1 MDLTADRPPFGAE
14 DPPDLSSQANI
25 LKHVKRVATQIEEG
39 KLRYVDPHYIE
50 ELNKIEEEFDYE
62 IFLGRTPEEDL
73 EEEEKEYLFD
83 EFGNFETV
91 ETFAG
96 TTPYISTV
104 YSALILYYLNQG
116 KVSNAESLLEEA
128 DADWPDDFPLR
139 DYFVSRAKLA
149 GTSLVEDIDYT
160 TVVEQAR
167 SAYTEIEPHYLTS
180 ANFANA
186 VLHAFEHAT
195 QFTTDDSD
203 ELPSEQ
209 QLLREAKNSIEE
221 ATTLRTNNASLLALM
236 ARIYAL
242 CGEER
247 DNDDTE
253 ENFDNASKAIRRA
266 IEIENETAEIGST
279 EAREYDQIRREIDLR
294 RRTAELQNVVSDAE
308 TKAGKVEN
316 KLSNVVE
323 RYQRNTLSF
332 IGFFTALITLAIT
345 STQLIG
351 QLDTT
356 TQSTAGLIILEGG
369 ILLVAFSGL
378 GILLPVFSDEKSLL
392 VRPLAL
398 GVLGLLTCGFGYHLM

>member
-1 MDLTADRPPFGAE
+1 MDLTADRPPFEAE

-39 KLRYVDPHYIE
+39 KLRYVDAHYIE
-50 ELNKIEEEFDYE
+50 ELNKIEGEFDYE
-62 IFLGRTPEEDL
+62 IFLGRTSEEDL

-91 ETFAG
+91 KAFAG

-104 YSALILYYLNQG
+104 YSALILYYLNKG

-128 DADWPDDFPLR
+128 DADWPDNFPLR
-139 DYFVSRAKLA
+139 DYFASRVKLA

-167 SAYTEIEPHYLTS
+167 SAYREIEPHYLTS

-186 VLHAFEHAT
+186 VLQAFEHAT

-247 DNDDTE
+247 DNTE
-253 ENFDNASKAIRRA
+253 ENFDDASKAIRRA
-266 IEIENETAEIGST
+266 IKIKNEAADIDST

-308 TKAGKVEN
+308 TKAGEVEK
-316 KLSNVVE
+316 KLGNVVE

-356 TQSTAGLIILEGG
+356 TQSTAALIILEGG